1 MLDRLRDI
9 GFQIE
14 CVSHAQAILEGDFPD
29 AIAEVEEVLL
39 TQTIP
44 IEEIIGS
51 GGGETKGTQRLRRGL
66 AARDWR
72 TATFTIVKTIN
83 GAERESISHKIDH
96 VRSFGIDPL
105 QTRTLALEIEWN
117 NKDPFFDRDLENFK
131 RLHAEGAI
139 SVGFLITRG
148 AQLQNEMRGLINRW
162 METLGA
168 EDYITLAAH
177 GIVPTARQRREVMK
191 RVERVRNPVSFR
203 QAWSSTSC
211 PTSSVKRPPIGAS
224 SKIAFVA
231 ASAIRAHSFSSVCR
245 HRSSHSARTPPSSV
259 LFWKR
264 GRRRWNGTRS
274 HSAAAAVR

>member
-1 MLDRLRDI
+1 MFDRLRDI

-66 AARDWR
+66 AARGWR

-148 AQLQNEMRGLINRW
+148 AKLQDEMRGLIHRW
-162 METLGA
+162 IETLGA
-168 EDYITLAAH
+168 EDYVTLAAH
-177 GIVPTARQRREVMK
+177 GIVPTARQRREVMR
-191 RVERVRNPVSFR
+191 RVERERNPVSFR
-203 QAWSSTSC
+203 QAWVEHFVSDKFGQATTHWRKLEDRVRRGVGNPC
-211 PTSSVKRPPIGAS
+211 PLVLIGLPPAIVTFGEDPNVVSALLEEGAQEME
-224 SKIAFVA
+224 
-231 ASAIRAHSFSSVCR
+231 RD
-245 HRSSHSARTPPSSV
+245 T
-259 LFWKR
+259 
-264 GRRRWNGTRS
+264 
-274 HSAAAAVR
+274 